1 MAAPVTVYGPVISPA
16 VARVAA
22 CLLEKDVPFQ
32 IEPVDMSKGEHKSP
46 SFLKLQPF
54 GQVPAFKDHLTTVF
68 GTLPQSHISSST
80 TAASPLVC
88 LHSCNGSTVQGIR
101 IAGSFRYKY
110 AKLIDPQFCMLSS
123 YFMKQN
129 LQSLQNYDII

>member
-1 MAAPVTVYGPVISPA
+1 MSAPVTVYGPAISPA

-32 IEPVDMSKGEHKSP
+32 LQPVDMSKGEHKSP

-68 GTLPQSHISSST
+68 GRYPLSPS
-80 TAASPLVC
+80 ASRLLVPFN
-88 LHSCNGSTVQGIR
+88 S
-101 IAGSFRYKY
+101 K
-110 AKLIDPQFCMLSS
+110 D
-123 YFMKQN
+123 
-129 LQSLQNYDII
+129 

>member
-68 GTLPQSHISSST
+68 GTSISHFFFFFFYYYYYFCCIST
-80 TAASPLVC
+80 TILASFF
-88 LHSCNGSTVQGIR
+88 G
-101 IAGSFRYKY
+101 
-110 AKLIDPQFCMLSS
+110 
-123 YFMKQN
+123 
-129 LQSLQNYDII
+129 

>member
-1 MAAPVTVYGPVISPA
+1 MSAPVTVYGPMISPA

-32 IEPVDMSKGEHKSP
+32 LQPVDMSKGEHKSP

-68 GTLPQSHISSST
+68 GTDQPPSYPPLPFAVTNSVYLLLLLNCKCYSFIDGKVSLDLH
-80 TAASPLVC
+80 AFASV
-88 LHSCNGSTVQGIR
+88 NI
-101 IAGSFRYKY
+101 F
-110 AKLIDPQFCMLSS
+110 
-123 YFMKQN
+123 
-129 LQSLQNYDII
+129 SL

>member
-1 MAAPVTVYGPVISPA
+1 MSAPVTVYGPAISPA

-32 IEPVDMSKGEHKSP
+32 LQPVDMSKGEHKSP

-68 GTLPQSHISSST
+68 GRYPRFLLLLQDCNIFFF
-80 TAASPLVC
+80 ASL
-88 LHSCNGSTVQGIR
+88 
-101 IAGSFRYKY
+101 
-110 AKLIDPQFCMLSS
+110 
-123 YFMKQN
+123 
-129 LQSLQNYDII
+129 LQVLFHDED